1 VRLGLILPMFS
12 GDADRVIGFA
22 RRAEEVGFD
31 GVFAFD
37 HLMPLGGPVDG
48 PAFECFAT
56 LAAVAAATERIALG
70 TLVARAA
77 LRPPGML
84 AKLAASVDAMA
95 HGRLILTVGTGDE
108 LSKREHDAFGL
119 PYFGPGERRAH
130 LEETVGAVRALL
142 LGRAYPGGDR
152 VPRLLGPLLPAATE
166 GEPQVWI
173 GGTSEAAVRSA
184 VELADG
190 WNGWGLPVETFASRV
205 GLLRALVAERAGG
218 GHEDTGAVEA
228 TWGGVALVGV
238 DPAELDGLVERR
250 TAAGKP
256 PPPGAWVVDADGLV
270 DGLRALRDAGA
281 SWAILLPSGPLDR
294 LDLIAEV
301 ALPALAG

>member
-12 GDADRVIGFA
+12 GDADRVLGFA
-22 RRAEEVGFD
+22 RHAEEVGFD

-56 LAAVAAATERIALG
+56 LAAVAAATERITLG
-70 TLVARAA
+70 TLVARAS
-77 LRPPGML
+77 LRPAGML
-84 AKLAASVDAMA
+84 AKLAASVHAMA
-95 HGRLILTVGTGDE
+95 NGRLILTIGTGDE

-119 PYFGPGERRAH
+119 PYFGPRERRAH
-130 LEETVGAVRALL
+130 LEETVRAVRALL
-142 LGRAYPGGDR
+142 LGEAYPGGER
-152 VPRLLGPLLPAATE
+152 VPRLGGPLLPVPAD
-166 GEPQVWI
+166 GGPRVWI

-190 WNGWGLPVETFASRV
+190 WNGWGLPVETFASRASLV
-205 GLLRALVAERAGG
+205 RARAAERPGIG
-218 GHEDTGAVEA
+218 DDVGAVEA

-238 DPAELDGLVERR
+238 DRAELDGLVERR

-270 DGLRALRDAGA
+270 ANLRALEAAGA

-294 LDLIAEV
+294 VDLIAEV
-301 ALPALAG
+301 ALPALAP